1 MVINPA
7 MLVVDDQQHGRLPQI
22 GILFDRVVDGCDEQ
36 LTCLHVMVWVL
47 VGGDFS
53 AAVGVV
59 IAIVR
64 LNEAIVGDLAFL
76 AVTQK
81 LLVSAK

>member
-1 MVINPA
+1 MV
-7 MLVVDDQQHGRLPQI
+7 R
-22 GILFDRVVDGCDEQ
+22 
-36 LTCLHVMVWVL
+36 VL